1 MKEAMF
7 KDAKV
12 GDKVWSVQEGW
23 GEISQIA
30 PTSAWPVRVEFPNKN
45 SNSYTFDGKEYEC
58 HDLPTLFWD
67 EVKIDPPPRPKRKGK
82 RVLEGW
88 VNIYPAEGWEGLRVS
103 NSYPSRAIAAE
114 AQGPDCV
121 GQHHIHHEWE
131 VEESYAEMKQDADW
145 GK

>member
-23 GEISQIA
+23 GEISQVDLGCE
-30 PTSAWPVRVEFPNKN
+30 WPVMVEFQKGRQRT
-45 SNSYTFDGKEYEC
+45 YAFDGREYPD
-58 HDLPTLFWD
+58 HQHPTLFWD
-67 EVKIDPPPRPKRKGK
+67 EVKIDPPPRPKRKVK

-88 VNIYPAEGWEGLRVS
+88 VNIYPAEGWEGLHVS
-103 NSYPSRAIAAE
+103 NSYPSRAIAAK

-121 GQHHIHHEWE
+121 GQHHIRHEWE
-131 VEESYAEMKQDADW
+131 VEE
-145 GK
+145 